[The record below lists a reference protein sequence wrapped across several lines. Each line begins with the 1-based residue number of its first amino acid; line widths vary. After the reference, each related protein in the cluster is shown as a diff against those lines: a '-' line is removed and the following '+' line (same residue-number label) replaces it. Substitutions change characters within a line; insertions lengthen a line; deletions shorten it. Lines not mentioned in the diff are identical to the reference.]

1 LNLLS
6 SIFGGKIGR
15 SAGSSSRTT
24 GLYVDIENLQ
34 EDAKSLVSALFES
47 WPETF
52 PKPGLITLYV
62 PADQAELWRM
72 WGITQFKEAQVR
84 VRGIQRFAGH
94 LSKNSADLAIATDAV
109 TDYVRNRVG
118 HVAVFSDDSDF
129 MSLYVKIREESGEGA
144 TGETPFLWVL
154 TDRRGTKSLN
164 IRRYFPNE
172 HIFVVRS
179 GGYQQERPS
188 PSRSRSGAYSSPQ
201 RSGGGSYAASRAPA
215 RAPARSRSEPRPRRS
230 PAPVADPA
238 ADRAIAEAIVEKMA
252 VGYFKSTD
260 CQSLVRSM
268 YPEHPLAHASSGV
281 VGQRFVRHILPLL
294 LDLGVTEPN
303 PNRRP
308 RRFQITEE
316 SKDKVRG
323 RTGGSREGVGSGYG
337 SESPSS
343 SNSGTGTGSGYG
355 SGSNS
360 NSESDYGS
368 GSGSGSSYSSGSGT
382 GSDSGSG
389 SSYSSGSDSGSGSSY
404 GPDSGSGSSYGPGSG
419 SRFDDR

>member
-1 LNLLS
+1 MSLLS
-6 SIFGGKIGR
+6 SIFGGKNSQSASVTSR
-15 SAGSSSRTT
+15 ST

-34 EDAKSLVSALFES
+34 EDAKSLVGVLLDS
-47 WPETF
+47 WPRSF
-52 PKPGLITLYV
+52 PRPGLVTLYV

-72 WGITQFKEAQVR
+72 WGITRFKEAEVK

-109 TDYVRNRVG
+109 SDYVRNRVG

-129 MSLYVKIREESGEGA
+129 MSLYVKIREESGEGK

-164 IRRYFPNE
+164 IRRYFPSE
-172 HIFVVRS
+172 HIFVVKS
-179 GGYQQERPS
+179 AGYQGGS
-188 PSRSRSGAYSSPQ
+188 SSRSGAYSSPQ
-201 RSGGGSYAASRAPA
+201 RSGSGPSSAPL
-215 RAPARSRSEPRPRRS
+215 RSRSEPRSRR
-230 PAPVADPA
+230 PAAPPADPA

-268 YPEHPLAHASSGV
+268 YPNHPLAHASSGV
-281 VGQRFVRHILPLL
+281 VGQRFVKNILPLL

-316 SKDKVRG
+316 AKQKVRY
-323 RTGGSREGVGSGYG
+323 RTAGAR
-337 SESPSS
+337 
-343 SNSGTGTGSGYG
+343 
-355 SGSNS
+355 
-360 NSESDYGS
+360 
-368 GSGSGSSYSSGSGT
+368 
-382 GSDSGSG
+382 
-389 SSYSSGSDSGSGSSY
+389 
-404 GPDSGSGSSYGPGSG
+404 
-419 SRFDDR
+419 

>member
-1 LNLLS
+1 MNLLS
-6 SIFGGKIGR
+6 SIFGGKNGR
-15 SAGSSSRTT
+15 SAGSNSRTT

-34 EDAKSLVSALFES
+34 EDAKSLVSALFDS
-47 WPETF
+47 WPESF
-52 PKPGLITLYV
+52 PRPGLVTLYV

-109 TDYVRNRVG
+109 SDYVRNRVG

-179 GGYQQERPS
+179 GGYQGSQQERPS

-201 RSGGGSYAASRAPA
+201 RSGSGSYAASRAPA
-215 RAPARSRSEPRPRRS
+215 RAPARSRSEPRLRRS
-230 PAPVADPA
+230 AAPPPDPA
-238 ADRAIAEAIVEKMA
+238 ADRAIAEAIVEKMS

-268 YPEHPLAHASSGV
+268 YPNHPLAHASSGV
-281 VGQRFVRHILPLL
+281 VGQRFVKNILPLL
-294 LDLGVTEPN
+294 LDFGVTEPN

-316 SKDKVRG
+316 SKDKVRA
-323 RTGGSREGVGSGYG
+323 RTGGGGNGSSYG

-343 SNSGTGTGSGYG
+343 SSPSSDTGASYW
-355 SGSNS
+355 SGSPS
-360 NSESDYGS
+360 SSGSDYGS
-368 GSGSGSSYSSGSGT
+368 EYGSGTGSNSDTGSSYSSGSGT
-382 GSDSGSG
+382 
-389 SSYSSGSDSGSGSSY
+389 GSSY

-419 SRFDDR
+419 DGDGSRFDDR

>member
-1 LNLLS
+1 MLS
-6 SIFGGKIGR
+6 SIFGGKNGQ

-34 EDAKSLVSALFES
+34 EDAKSLVSALFNS
-47 WPETF
+47 WPESF
-52 PKPGLITLYV
+52 PRPGLITLYV

-72 WGITQFKEAQVR
+72 WGITQFKDAQVR

-109 TDYVRNRVG
+109 SDYVRNRVG

-154 TDRRGTKSLN
+154 TDRRGTKSFN

-179 GGYQQERPS
+179 VGYQGGQSDRPA

-201 RSGGGSYAASRAPA
+201 RSGGGPYAPARASARAPA

-268 YPEHPLAHASSGV
+268 YPDHPLAHASSGV
-281 VGQRFVRHILPLL
+281 VGQRFVKNILPLL

-323 RTGGSREGVGSGYG
+323 RTGGRTGDGGNGSSYGSG
-337 SESPSS
+337 SS
-343 SNSGTGTGSGYG
+343 SIPSPDTGTGSRYG
-355 SGSNS
+355 SSSGSG
-360 NSESDYGS
+360 SDYGS
-368 GSGSGSSYSSGSGT
+368 GSSSDTGSSYSSGLGT
-382 GSDSGSG
+382 GT
-389 SSYSSGSDSGSGSSY
+389 SY

-419 SRFDDR
+419 TGSGYGSRFDDR